1 MEHPFIN
8 DLSGKTLDELQH
20 SITELTKNL
29 TFAYRTG
36 NSSLIQ
42 QLLMVLESYKKE
54 SAKRMDELYKKQNI
68 QDRINISKDN
78 K

>member
-1 MEHPFIN
+1 MQHPFIN

-20 SITELTKNL
+20 SIMELTKNL

-36 NSSLIQ
+36 NSSLIY
-42 QLLMVLESYKKE
+42 QLQMVLESYKAE
-54 SAKRMDELYKKQNI
+54 SAKRLDDLYKKQNVT
-68 QDRINISKDN
+68 DRINISKDN